1 MAKLSSYDCPEESDM
16 AYARDRR
23 KYCATLE
30 RKVRAKV
37 TVGLL
42 CVGGS
47 LAASIDK
54 SGGCHLGHS
63 RADPL
68 RH

>member
-1 MAKLSSYDCPEESDM
+1 MAH
-16 AYARDRR
+16 ARTRR
-23 KYCATLE
+23 KHCAPLKL
-30 RKVRAKV
+30 KVRAKV

-42 CVGGS
+42 CAGGS

-68 RH
+68 RR